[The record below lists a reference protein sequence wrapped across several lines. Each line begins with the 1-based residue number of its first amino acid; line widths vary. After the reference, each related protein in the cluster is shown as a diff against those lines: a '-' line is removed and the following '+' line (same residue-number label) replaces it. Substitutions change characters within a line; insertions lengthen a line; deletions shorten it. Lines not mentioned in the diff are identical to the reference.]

1 MKTTIADTVTGLTE
15 TRDMT
20 VDEIDAQKLADKEC
34 KERAKVALEKNIARQ
49 IVLDRLGITA
59 DEAALLLG

>member
-1 MKTTIADTVTGLTE
+1 MKTTIADTITGLTE

-34 KERAKVALEKNIARQ
+34 KERAIVALDKNAARQ
-49 IVLDRLGITA
+49 AVLDRLGITA